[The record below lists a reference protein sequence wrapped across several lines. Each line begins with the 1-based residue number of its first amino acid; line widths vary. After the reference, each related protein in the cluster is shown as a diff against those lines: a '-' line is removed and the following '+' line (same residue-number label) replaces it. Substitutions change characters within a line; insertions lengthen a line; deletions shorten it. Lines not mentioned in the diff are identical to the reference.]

1 MDTSKTIMSGIP
13 KRPFGRNGPPVA
25 IVGQGTWN
33 VPERGDARAEA
44 IRSLRRGV
52 ELGLTHV
59 DTAELYGDAET
70 VVGEALREIA
80 RDDVFLVS
88 KVLPSN
94 ASRKKTIEACERSLR
109 RLGVET
115 LDVYLLHWR
124 GATPLAETFAAFDDL
139 ERAGKIAAFGV
150 SNFDVDDLREA
161 IALVGAERIACNQIL
176 YNLDERTIEPHEIGF
191 AREHG
196 IATVG
201 YTPFGQRAF
210 DANRRDRE
218 LVAIARTH
226 DVTPH
231 AVALAFLTRRDDVFV
246 IPKASTVAH
255 VETNAALPR
264 LSDDEIARID
274 AAYPVGIRRGGLPML

>member
-1 MDTSKTIMSGIP
+1 MSGIA

-44 IRSLRRGV
+44 IRSLRRGIA
-52 ELGLTHV
+52 LGLTHV

-70 VVGEALREIA
+70 VVGEALRDIA

-94 ASRKKTIEACERSLR
+94 ASRKKTIAACERSLR

-115 LDVYLLHWR
+115 LDAYLLHWR
-124 GATPLAETFAAFDDL
+124 GGTPLAETFAAFDEL
-139 ERAGKIAAFGV
+139 ERAGKIKAFGV
-150 SNFDVDDLREA
+150 SNFDVEDLREA
-161 IALVGAERIACNQIL
+161 IDLVGAERIACNQIL
-176 YNLDERTIEPHEIGF
+176 YNLDERTIEPNEIAF
-191 AREHG
+191 AHEHG

-210 DANRRDRE
+210 VADGRDRE
-218 LVAIARTH
+218 LAAIADTH
-226 DVTPH
+226 GVAPH
-231 AVALAFLTRRDDVFV
+231 AVALAFLTRLDTVFV
-246 IPKASTVAH
+246 IPKASTQAH
-255 VETNAALPR
+255 VAANAALPE
-264 LSDDEIARID
+264 LSAEEIARID
-274 AAYPVGIRRGGLPML
+274 AAYPVGVRRGGLPML